1 MARLLIGMKVKAMSA
16 KKFCAEM
23 PRLDIARRMVSLLA
37 GLKLWRILQTTVTE
51 KITEEYLDTIKEIKL
66 WRQVRLSRFGLLS
79 IM

>member
-23 PRLDIARRMVSLLA
+23 PRLDIARKMVSLLA
-37 GLKLWRILQTTVTE
+37 GLKLWRIRQMSNIE

-66 WRQVRLSRFGLLS
+66 WQQQQTRLFGDS
-79 IM
+79 

>member
-23 PRLDIARRMVSLLA
+23 PRLDIARKMVSLLA
-37 GLKLWRILQTTVTE
+37 GLKLWRIRQMSNIE

-66 WRQVRLSRFGLLS
+66 WQQQQTRLFGDL
-79 IM
+79 